1 MIKKTNKS
9 KLTTAFA
16 ELEEITKKFEQEE
29 INLEEGIP
37 LFKRGLMLAK
47 DLKTRLTAID
57 NEITEIKD
65 GFAELETSKNS

>member
-1 MIKKTNKS
+1 MIKKTTKP

-16 ELEEITKKFEQEE
+16 ELEEITKKFDHAA
-29 INLEEGIP
+29 INLEQGIP

>member
-16 ELEEITKKFEQEE
+16 ELEEITEKFEREE